1 MPLISSS
8 KSFAFSICKFQAREY
23 ISSQRRGA
31 HEGGTDRCGEINH
44 RLSCDVGLLV
54 VILDFNVD
62 NMNRFV
68 KVSAP
73 RKEIYVTHV
82 IYNEERIEEY
92 KHAHHHTRRQSTSLH
107 K

>member
-54 VILDFNVD
+54 VILDLNVD
-62 NMNRFV
+62 NMHGLV
-68 KVSAP
+68 ELASS
-73 RKEIYVTHV
+73 
-82 IYNEERIEEY
+82 
-92 KHAHHHTRRQSTSLH
+92 RQQVLYELSG
-107 K
+107 